1 MKKIR
6 LSLLASLPFVFAL
19 PTACTLYQNPSLCK
33 QQMRSEL
40 AQASPSAKLSV
51 SHVGVGIR
59 GSRVVVE
66 GAIEAP
72 AVASD
77 STPASAAAPASVA
90 AGKPSKTLKAAAAE
104 CTFDGASLTALRWLS
119 PRELAKPHGD
129 KVDDTQGVQD

>member
-6 LSLLASLPFVFAL
+6 LSLLASLPFVLAL
-19 PTACTLYQNPSLCK
+19 PTACTLYQNPTLCK

-40 AQASPSAKLSV
+40 AQASPAAKLSV

-66 GAIEAP
+66 GSIEAP
-72 AVASD
+72 AAAS
-77 STPASAAAPASVA
+77 SSAPASAA
-90 AGKPSKTLKAAAAE
+90 AGKPSKTVKAAAAE

-119 PRELAKPHGD
+119 PQELAEPHSD
-129 KVDDTQGVQD
+129 KQDDPQDAPHDAQN